1 MWRNKMKYK
10 IVGTND
16 YSNPL
21 KTFLQNRGIN
31 NIEMYTH
38 LNDTCLCSPY
48 DLDNIERAVQ
58 TYLNAIENNKTISI
72 LTDSDCDGFC
82 SASMI
87 YSYTKNLNPECK
99 LTYLLH
105 TGKGHGLTEEIEIP
119 EDTQLLIIPDAGT
132 NDTARCKALKE
143 KGIDII
149 ILDHHEQEVENPY
162 AVIVNNQC
170 SNNYKNKA
178 LCGAGIVYK
187 FLQAVDEECWNDCA
201 DDYLDLVALAN
212 ISDNMDIREPET
224 KYLILKGLEFIT
236 NAFFEKMLEGQSY
249 YFPDGTT
256 IIGVQFY
263 ITPLINALIR
273 IGSQEEKDILFRAFI
288 GDESETF
295 DYKKRGEKEF
305 TQESIYERA
314 TRICKNAKQRQGRIV
329 DKQLPLIYNH
339 IKNAKQDKHEVI
351 ITNVTDYIES
361 TLTGVVAIKI
371 ASAFHKPC
379 ILLRE
384 GKDNTYNGS
393 VRVPERNPITNFKD
407 ILNTKTFI
415 SAQGHAS
422 ACGATVHKT
431 NIKESLNLLD
441 NYIKNNG
448 LSGIADTPID
458 FVIDYD
464 DLNVGLYRDIAN
476 LKPYYGK
483 GLEECNVLVRNIPVD
498 SEDIVI
504 QGKNQDTWCVT
515 ICDEAIKIIKFKCPE
530 NDTFLNEQG
539 LYTIDVIGKFSYS
552 YFNNIKTA
560 QIIIEDYE
568 VIWEDD

>member
-1 MWRNKMKYK
+1 MKYK

-132 NDTARCKALKE
+132 NDTAQCKALKE

-224 KYLILKGLEFIT
+224 KYLIIKGLEFIT

-504 QGKNQDTWCVT
+504 QGKGQDTWCT
-515 ICDEAIKIIKFKCPE
+515 MICDESIKLIKFKCPE
-530 NDTFLNEQG
+530 DDTFLNEQG

-568 VIWEDD
+568 VTYEDD

>member
-1 MWRNKMKYK
+1 MKYQL
-10 IVGTND
+10 IGTND
-16 YSNPL
+16 YNKPL
-21 KTFLQNRGIN
+21 ETFLQNRGVKD
-31 NIEMYTH
+31 IEQYTH
-38 LNDTCLCSPY
+38 LNETCLCSPY

-58 TYLNAIENNKTISI
+58 AYLNTIENNKTIGI
-72 LTDSDCDGFC
+72 LIDPDCDGFC
-82 SASMI
+82 SAAMM
-87 YSYTKNLNPECK
+87 YNYTKSCYPDINIK
-99 LTYLLH
+99 YYLH
-105 TGKGHGLTEEIEIP
+105 TGKQHGLTDDIEIDDDV
-119 EDTQLLIIPDAGT
+119 ELLILPDSGT
-132 NDTARCKALKE
+132 NDVEQCRVLQE
-143 KGIDII
+143 RGVNVIV
-149 ILDHHEQEVENPY
+149 LDHHIQDVLNPY
-162 AVIVNNQC
+162 AIIVNNQC
-170 SNNYKNKA
+170 SDNYKNTE

-187 FLQAVDEECWNDCA
+187 FLQVVDDMDWNDEA

-212 ISDNMDIREPET
+212 ISDNMDMKEPET
-224 KYLILKGLEFIT
+224 KYLVSKGLEFIT
-236 NAFFEKMLEGQSY
+236 NAFFEEMLKKQSY

-295 DYKKRGEKEF
+295 DYTKPRTKEQI
-305 TQESIYERA
+305 TESIYERA
-314 TRICKNAKQRQGRIV
+314 VRFCSNAKGRQKTIV
-329 DKQLPLIYNH
+329 DKQLPLIINH
-339 IKNAKQDKHEVI
+339 IKNKEQDKHEVI
-351 ITNVTDYIES
+351 VTNVTDYIES

-384 GKDNTYNGS
+384 GRDNTYSGS

-431 NIKESLNLLD
+431 NVKESLNLLD

-448 LSGIADTPID
+448 LSGIADIPID
-458 FVIDYD
+458 FVIDYE
-464 DLNVGLYRDIAN
+464 DLNVGIYRDIAN

-483 GLEECNVLVRNIPVD
+483 GLEECNILVRNIPVN

-504 QGKNQDTWCVT
+504 QGKGQDTWCT
-515 ICDEAIKIIKFKCPE
+515 MICDESIKLIKFKCPE
-530 NDTFLNEQG
+530 DDIFLDAQG
-539 LYTIDVIGKFSYS
+539 VYKINVIGKFGYS
-552 YFNNIKTA
+552 FFNGIKTA

-568 VIWEDD
+568 VTYEDD